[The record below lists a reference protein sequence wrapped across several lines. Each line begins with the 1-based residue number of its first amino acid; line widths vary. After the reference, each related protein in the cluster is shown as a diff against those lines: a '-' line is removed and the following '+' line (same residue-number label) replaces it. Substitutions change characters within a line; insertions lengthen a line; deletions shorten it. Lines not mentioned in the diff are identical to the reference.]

1 MVIYILI
8 IAVAGT
14 SDNFTVQITAD
25 FAAVK
30 VILEANYVATTGV
43 SGDENFS
50 VKVIL

>member
-8 IAVAGT
+8 IAIAGT
-14 SDNFTVQITAD
+14 SDNFTVRITAH

-30 VILEANYVATTGV
+30 VILEANYVATTSV
-43 SGDENFS
+43 SGDENLS

>member
-1 MVIYILI
+1 MI
-8 IAVAGT
+8 IAIAGT

-43 SGDENFS
+43 SGDENLS

>member
-1 MVIYILI
+1 MI
-8 IAVAGT
+8 IAIAGT
-14 SDNFTVQITAD
+14 SDNFTVQIIAD

-30 VILEANYVATTGV
+30 VILEANCVATTSV